1 MRKELQKS
9 AEELK
14 KISQKTGRR
23 KKIVTVL
30 ACVVV
35 FCTTYALILPAITLE
50 SGEKLICT
58 EESVSGHVHN
68 AECKDADGRIQCG
81 YADYVIHTHDENCKD
96 ADGNLICGL
105 DEIKEHTH
113 TDECYEVNAEE
124 VSEKDGQAE
133 DDEDEA
139 DDNNEKT
146 AEKKLICTEPEVIAH
161 THDENCKD
169 AEGNLIC
176 EKIQILKHEHQ
187 KECIEKESDT
197 EEKTEETQIE
207 EIKKDDQASEDEK
220 TEQGEKEDNTEAES
234 GALEKTEETKETDKK
249 TSETKEPE
257 KTEENKKEAETEDPE
272 KVEEN
277 KKEQETEEPEKNQDK
292 QEKDEETTNNISEKN
307 NDKEIRESGQEPKED
322 SEQEKEVKKEDSNTR
337 KHRMTH
343 EGKDYTVHV
352 TFDEDAEL
360 PTDVKLEVEE
370 IKQGST
376 EYKDY
381 YKQAEEALPE
391 EQGLMFCRF
400 FDVSFVA
407 DGKKV
412 EPKASV
418 EVEISYTDSVP
429 QQKGV
434 ETNAIHFAEDGI
446 EVLPAEVETNVDG
459 EDTFSFTQ
467 DSFSVVG
474 TTVSAIN
481 LSEGSYIF
489 YKDGYAL
496 GVDDS
501 GIVAGIRVAVDEKG
515 YVYPVDSSMNI
526 NKIIWKYESDVY
538 NTLKNAYNQRR
549 LAFSDDM
556 GVITLAEESYETSI
570 EVRIINNVIRI
581 MGYERYSYLPRYLGI
596 NNGTLKVGTV
606 FADGDYFFG
615 AKVSEVDNTEI
626 QPGELE
632 VEDQIKEQG
641 VLVPKLNKSNL
652 SDRKL
657 AYIWYRSNDGKNN
670 WTIVERKKVT
680 GNSYNVAE
688 DGSWLNVA
696 LDEGADKYY
705 KAVLISVDGVQ
716 QVTTIESKPYHVPYY
731 DQVQNGDFEEPVIPY
746 DEETYNEHYQP
757 FLPNG
762 TAGMVWKTTAS
773 DGEIEFLSVASNDFK
788 EMSRKWHRVPEAA
801 KGKQF
806 VELNAN
812 MPGALYQDVL
822 TVPGSTM
829 YWSLAHRGRGLDINE
844 DYYNTKDSN
853 DTMYVI
859 AMSTV
864 LAEKYDVTSQK
875 AVQEV
880 MDNPSKYPGAQ
891 VYDPITDDNKD
902 WYYHSGEYEVP
913 DDQYLT
919 RYFFV
924 SGETAYDRLK
934 GGALEGTIGNHLDD
948 IHFSTELPP
957 PEKGKV
963 NIEVNKTIVGLNE
976 QEAKALLEKLEFTID
991 GTKVTGSDFKNF
1003 KQNEDGSYT
1012 VSYQVQ
1018 KTIGSNVNKVTKS
1031 VSEDLSTAEA
1041 EGYIRTGTTYAI
1053 GENGLKNNYGQTQN
1067 IEVTIADQGTGIV
1080 SFVNTYT
1087 PETVNISISKIN
1099 DETTPEALSGAE
1111 FSLEVSDGADWSTV
1125 INNISVDDNGMA
1137 TMNNLLYD
1145 KIYRLTETKAP
1156 DGYSK
1161 LTDHIYFKIQKENGT
1176 AKIIP
1181 YDENGT
1187 RLTIWQGQA
1196 NVSSAEPLKLMVINN
1211 KKAMLPETGGSGIN
1225 RIYAVG
1231 IMMILT
1237 SGMIYGCREKRRQ
1250 GRRRH

>member
-14 KISQKTGRR
+14 KLSQKAGRR

-68 AECKDADGRIQCG
+68 ADCKDADGTVQCG

-96 ADGNLICGL
+96 AEGNLICGL
-105 DEIKEHTH
+105 EEIKEHTH

-124 VSEKDGQAE
+124 VSETDEQAE
-133 DDEDEA
+133 DEKNEA
-139 DDNNEKT
+139 DDNNDKT

-169 AEGNLIC
+169 AEDNLIC
-176 EKIQILKHEHQ
+176 GKIQILKHEHQ

-197 EEKTEETQIE
+197 EEKKEETQIE

-220 TEQGEKEDNTEAES
+220 TEQGEKEDNTEVES
-234 GALEKTEETKETDKK
+234 GALEKTEEIKETDKK
-249 TSETKEPE
+249 TPEIKEPE
-257 KTEENKKEAETEDPE
+257 KTEENKKEAETE
-272 KVEEN
+272 N
-277 KKEQETEEPEKNQDK
+277 KKEQETEAPEKNQDK
-292 QEKDEETTNNISEKN
+292 QEKSEEATNNILEKN
-307 NDKEIRESGQEPKED
+307 NDKDIKESGQESKEE
-322 SEQEKEVKKEDSNTR
+322 SEQEKEVKKDDANVR

-352 TFDEDAEL
+352 TFGEEAEL

-381 YKQAEEALPE
+381 YKQAEEALQE

-400 FDVSFVA
+400 FDVSFIS

-446 EVLPAEVETNVDG
+446 EVLPAEVETNADG

-474 TTVSAIN
+474 TAVSAID

-489 YKDGYAL
+489 YRDGYAL
-496 GVDDS
+496 GVNNS
-501 GIVAGIRVAVDEKG
+501 GIRTFEVTVDENG
-515 YVYPVDSSMNI
+515 YVSPKESYVGIGCITWSYDS
-526 NKIIWKYESDVY
+526 YGY
-538 NTLKNAYNQRR
+538 LKNEEYKQY
-549 LAFSDDM
+549 L
-556 GVITLAEESYETSI
+556 TLSRGSVDVSI
-570 EVRIINNVIRI
+570 YGEPLQARIINNTIRI
-581 MGYERYSYLPRYLGI
+581 AYIDAIAYPAGERGYYLGFDDKNHI
-596 NNGTLKVGTV
+596 FKVGNT
-606 FADGDYFFG
+606 FESGDYLLG
-615 AKVSEVDNTEI
+615 AKVADVDDSKIEA
-626 QPGELE
+626 GDLE
-632 VEDQIKEQG
+632 VEDSIKEEGILKPKFNG
-641 VLVPKLNKSNL
+641 VNEGGTIT
-652 SDRKL
+652 
-657 AYIWYRSNDGKNN
+657 YTWYRSDNGSDN
-670 WTIVERKKVT
+670 WTKVERKRVT
-680 GNSYNVAE
+680 GNSYNIAE
-688 DGSWLNVA
+688 DGSWLNVP
-696 LDEGADKYY
+696 LDGGADKYY
-705 KAVLISVDGVQ
+705 KVEIAAIDGSQ
-716 QVTTIESKPYHVPYY
+716 LSTTIESLPYHVPYY

-746 DEETYNEHYQP
+746 DDNETYNEHYQP

-773 DGEIEFLSVASNDFK
+773 DGEIEFISVASDAYEKLSTN
-788 EMSRKWHRVPEAA
+788 WHRVDKAA

-806 VELNAN
+806 VELNAS
-812 MPGALYQDVL
+812 MPGALYQDIL
-822 TVPGSTM
+822 TIPGSTM
-829 YWSLAHRGRGLDINE
+829 YWSLAHRGRGLGIDRDPE
-844 DYYNTKDSN
+844 NTGDSK
-853 DTMYVI
+853 DTMYVL
-859 AMSTV
+859 AMSTI
-864 LAEKYDVTSQK
+864 LAEKYKVTTQTAVKDVL
-875 AVQEV
+875 
-880 MDNPSKYPGAQ
+880 DNPEKYPGVS
-891 VYDPITDDNKD
+891 VYEITDDNKA
-902 WYYHSGEYEVP
+902 WYYHSGQYNVP
-913 DDQYLT
+913 DAQYLT
-919 RYFFV
+919 RYFFIAG
-924 SGETAYDRLK
+924 STAYDRAMNNQGDLI
-934 GGALEGTIGNHLDD
+934 GTVGNHLDD

-963 NIEVNKTIVGLNE
+963 NLEVNKTIVGLNE
-976 QEAKALLEKLEFTID
+976 QEAKTLLEKLKFTID

-1018 KTIGSNVNKVTKS
+1018 KTIGSNVNNVTKS
-1031 VSEDLSTAEA
+1031 VSEDLSTADA

-1087 PETVNISISKIN
+1087 PETVDISISKIN

-1111 FSLEVSDGADWSTV
+1111 FSLEVSDGTDWSTV
-1125 INNISVDDNGMA
+1125 INNISIEDNGMA
-1137 TMNNLLYD
+1137 TMKNLLYD
-1145 KIYRLTETKAP
+1145 KLYRLTETKAP

-1181 YDENGT
+1181 YDVNGT
-1187 RLTIWQGQA
+1187 QLTKWPDQA
-1196 NVSSAEPLKLMVINN
+1196 NVSSAEPLKLTVINN
-1211 KKAMLPETGGSGIN
+1211 KKAMLPETGGSGTN

-1237 SGMIYGCREKRRQ
+1237 SGIIYGCREKTRR
-1250 GRRRH
+1250 GRRKHL

>member
-68 AECKDADGRIQCG
+68 ADCKDADGTVQCG
-81 YADYVIHTHDENCKD
+81 YADYVIHTHNENCKD
-96 ADGNLICGL
+96 TDGNLICGL

-113 TDECYEVNAEE
+113 TDECHEVNAEE
-124 VSEKDGQAE
+124 ISETDGQA
-133 DDEDEA
+133 DDEA
-139 DDNNEKT
+139 DDNNDKT

-176 EKIQILKHEHQ
+176 GKMQILKYEHQ

-197 EEKTEETQIE
+197 EEKKEEAQI

-220 TEQGEKEDNTEAES
+220 TAQGEKENNTGVES
-234 GALEKTEETKETDKK
+234 GELEKEEEIKETDKK
-249 TSETKEPE
+249 ILETGESEKA
-257 KTEENKKEAETEDPE
+257 EENKKELETEEPE
-272 KVEEN
+272 KETEN
-277 KKEQETEEPEKNQDK
+277 KKEQETEAPVKNQDK
-292 QEKDEETTNNISEKN
+292 QEKDEETTNNISETN
-307 NDKEIRESGQEPKED
+307 NDKEIKESGQESKEE
-322 SEQEKEVKKEDSNTR
+322 SEQEIEDANLR

-352 TFDEDAEL
+352 TFGEDAEL

-370 IKQGST
+370 IKQEST

-391 EQGLMFCRF
+391 EQVLMFCRF
-400 FDVSFVA
+400 FDVSFIS

-446 EVLPAEVETNVDG
+446 EVLPAEVEQNADG

-474 TTVSAIN
+474 TAVSAIN
-481 LSEGSYIF
+481 LSEGKYIF
-489 YKDGYAL
+489 YRDGYAL
-496 GVDDS
+496 GVNDW
-501 GIVAGIRVAVDEKG
+501 GIKAMPVTVDENG
-515 YVYPVDSSMNI
+515 YVSPTKDSNVGIEYITWTYDSNG
-526 NKIIWKYESDVY
+526 Y
-538 NTLKNAYNQRR
+538 LKNEQYNQYLTLSYDQNRGQGYVD
-549 LAFSDDM
+549 AFSY
-556 GVITLAEESYETSI
+556 GQRLQA
-570 EVRIINNVIRI
+570 RIINNTIRI
-581 MGYERYSYLPRYLGI
+581 AYIDSNTYPTEERGYYLGFDDKKH
-596 NNGTLKVGTV
+596 TFTVGNT
-606 FADGDYFFG
+606 FASGDYLFG
-615 AKVSEVDNTEI
+615 AKVANVDDSKIKT
-626 QPGELE
+626 GDLE
-632 VEDQIKEQG
+632 VEDSIKEEGILKPKFNG
-641 VLVPKLNKSNL
+641 VNKGETIT
-652 SDRKL
+652 
-657 AYIWYRSNDGKNN
+657 YIWYRSSNGSDN
-670 WTIVERKKVT
+670 WTKVERKRVT
-680 GNSYNVAE
+680 GDSYNIAE
-688 DGSWLNVA
+688 DGSWLNVP
-696 LDEGADKYY
+696 LDGGADKYY
-705 KAVLISVDGVQ
+705 KVEIAAMDGAQLSTSV
-716 QVTTIESKPYHVPYY
+716 ESKSYHVPYY

-746 DEETYNEHYQP
+746 DDNTTYNEHYQP
-757 FLPNG
+757 LLPNG

-773 DGEIEFLSVASNDFK
+773 DGEIEFVSVASKAFRDWS
-788 EMSRKWHRVPEAA
+788 EKWHNCESAA
-801 KGKQF
+801 NGNQY
-806 VELNAN
+806 VELNAT

-829 YWSLAHRGRGLDINE
+829 YWSLAHRGRGPSSMKIGDPQS
-844 DYYNTKDSN
+844 K
-853 DTMYVI
+853 DTMYVVI
-859 AMSTV
+859 MSAKD
-864 LAEKYDVTSQK
+864 AEDIVTQDQVDRIIK
-875 AVQEV
+875 
-880 MDNPSKYPGAQ
+880 NPEQYSAK
-891 VYDPITDDNKD
+891 VISITDDNKK
-902 WYYHSGEYEVP
+902 WVYHTGEYEVP
-913 DDQYLT
+913 DGQYLT
-919 RYFFV
+919 RYFFGA
-924 SGETAYDRLK
+924 GETSFDRYGGEGNVPAY
-934 GGALEGTIGNHLDD
+934 TVGNHLDD
-948 IHFSTELPP
+948 IHFSTELAPP
-957 PEKGKV
+957 AKGKI
-963 NIEVNKTIVGLNE
+963 NLEIYKTIVGLDE
-976 QEAKALLEKLEFTID
+976 QEAENLLKKLQFTIN
-991 GTKVTGSDFKNF
+991 GTRVSGADFKNF

-1012 VSYQVQ
+1012 ASYQVQ
-1018 KTIGSNVNKVTKS
+1018 ETIGSNVNKVTKY
-1031 VSEDLSTAEA
+1031 VSEDLSTADA
-1041 EGYIRTGTTYAI
+1041 EGYIRTSTTYAI

-1087 PETVNISISKIN
+1087 PETVDISISKIN

-1111 FSLEVSDGADWSTV
+1111 FSLEVSDGTDWSTV

-1145 KIYRLTETKAP
+1145 KLYCLTETKAP

-1181 YDENGT
+1181 YNEKGT
-1187 RLTIWQGQA
+1187 QLTKWPDQA
-1196 NVSSAEPLKLMVINN
+1196 NVSSAEPLKLTVINN
-1211 KKAMLPETGGSGIN
+1211 KKAMLPETGGSGTN
-1225 RIYAVG
+1225 RTYAVG

-1237 SGMIYGCREKRRQ
+1237 SGMIYGCREKTRW

>member
-35 FCTTYALILPAITLE
+35 FCTTYALILPATTLE

-68 AECKDADGRIQCG
+68 ADCKDADGRIQCV

-124 VSEKDGQAE
+124 VSETDGRAEEEKDEASETDGRTE
-133 DDEDEA
+133 EEKDKA
-139 DDNNEKT
+139 DDNNDET
-146 AEKKLICTEPEVIAH
+146 TEKKLICTEPEVIAH
-161 THDENCKD
+161 IHDENCKD

-176 EKIQILKHEHQ
+176 GKIQILKHEHQ
-187 KECIEKESDT
+187 KECIEKEADT
-197 EEKTEETQIE
+197 EEKKEKSPIE
-207 EIKKDDQASEDEK
+207 EIKKDDQTSEEEQ

-234 GALEKTEETKETDKK
+234 EELKRTEEAKETDKK
-249 TSETKEPE
+249 TPEIKEPE
-257 KTEENKKEAETEDPE
+257 TEAPEKEAQ
-272 KVEEN
+272 V
-277 KKEQETEEPEKNQDK
+277 KNQDK

-307 NDKEIRESGQEPKED
+307 NDKEIKESGQE
-322 SEQEKEVKKEDSNTR
+322 SEQEKEVKKEDANLR

-352 TFDEDAEL
+352 TFGEDAEL

-400 FDVSFVA
+400 FDVSFIS

-434 ETNAIHFAEDGI
+434 ETNAIHFAEDRI

-474 TTVSAIN
+474 TAVSAIN

-489 YKDGYAL
+489 YRDGYAL

-501 GIVAGIRVAVDEKG
+501 GRAMGIRVTVDEKG

-526 NKIIWKYESDVY
+526 NKIIWKYETDVY
-538 NTLKNAYNQRR
+538 NTLKNAYNQRC
-549 LAFSDDM
+549 LAFRDDI
-556 GVITLAEESYETSI
+556 GVITLAGDSYETSVEI
-570 EVRIINNVIRI
+570 RIINNVIRI
-581 MGYERYSYLPRYLGI
+581 MGYESFSYLPRYLGI

-615 AKVSEVDNTEI
+615 AKVAEVDNTEI

-641 VLVPKLNKSNL
+641 ILIPKLNKTTFSGK
-652 SDRKL
+652 KL
-657 AYIWYRSNDGKNN
+657 TYTWYRREDGKNT
-670 WTIVERKKVT
+670 WIKVERKKIT
-680 GNSYNVAE
+680 GNSYNVEE
-688 DGSWLNVA
+688 DGSWLNVS
-696 LDEGADKYY
+696 LDGGADKYY
-705 KAVLISVDGVQ
+705 KVMLTSVDGAQ
-716 QVTTIESKPYHVPYY
+716 QVTTIESESYHVPYY
-731 DQVQNGDFEEPVIPY
+731 EQVQNGDFENPVIST
-746 DEETYNEHYQP
+746 DVNDAEHYQP

-773 DGEIEFLSVASNDFK
+773 DGEIEFLSVASEDFK
-788 EMSRKWHRVPEAA
+788 EMSKKWHRVPEAA
-801 KGKQF
+801 TGKQF

-812 MPGALYQDVL
+812 MPGSLYQDVL

-844 DYYNTKDSN
+844 DYYNTNDSN

-875 AVQEV
+875 AVQDV
-880 MDNPSKYPGAQ
+880 MENPSKYPGAQ
-891 VYDPITDDNKD
+891 VYDSITDDNKY

-913 DDQYLT
+913 DNQYLT

-934 GGALEGTIGNHLDD
+934 GGALKGTIGNHLDD

-963 NIEVNKTIVGLNE
+963 NLEVNKTIVGLNE
-976 QEAKALLEKLEFTID
+976 RETKTLLEKLKFKID
-991 GTKVTGSDFKNF
+991 EIYVAGSDFKNF
-1003 KQNEDGSYT
+1003 KKNEDGSYT

-1018 KTIGSNVNKVTKS
+1018 KTIGSNVKKITKS
-1031 VSEDLSTAEA
+1031 VSEDLSTADA

-1053 GENGLKNNYGQTQN
+1053 GENGLKNNYRQTQN

-1080 SFVNTYT
+1080 SFVNTYA
-1087 PETVNISISKIN
+1087 PETADISISKIN
-1099 DETTPEALSGAE
+1099 DETTPQALSGAV
-1111 FSLEVSDGADWSTV
+1111 FSLDVQNDTTWDTV
-1125 INNISVDDNGMA
+1125 NNTIEIEVDDNGIA
-1137 TMNNLLYD
+1137 NINHLLYD
-1145 KIYRLTETKAP
+1145 KLYRLTETKAP

-1181 YDENGT
+1181 YNENGT
-1187 RLTIWQGQA
+1187 QLTKWPDQA
-1196 NVSSAEPLKLMVINN
+1196 NVSSAEPLKLTVINN
-1211 KKAMLPETGGSGIN
+1211 KKAMLPETGGSGTN
-1225 RIYAVG
+1225 RTYAVG

-1237 SGMIYGCREKRRQ
+1237 SGMIYGCREKTRW

>member
-124 VSEKDGQAE
+124 VSETDGRAEEEKDEASETDGRTE
-133 DDEDEA
+133 EEKDKA
-139 DDNNEKT
+139 DDNNDET
-146 AEKKLICTEPEVIAH
+146 TEKKLICTEPEVIAH
-161 THDENCKD
+161 IHDENCKD

-176 EKIQILKHEHQ
+176 GKIQILKHEHQ
-187 KECIEKESDT
+187 KECIEKEADT
-197 EEKTEETQIE
+197 EEKKEKSPIE
-207 EIKKDDQASEDEK
+207 EIKKDDQTSEEEQR
-220 TEQGEKEDNTEAES
+220 EQGEKEDNTEAES
-234 GALEKTEETKETDKK
+234 EELKRTEEAKETDKK
-249 TSETKEPE
+249 TPEIKEPE
-257 KTEENKKEAETEDPE
+257 TEAPEKEAP
-272 KVEEN
+272 V
-277 KKEQETEEPEKNQDK
+277 KNQDK

-307 NDKEIRESGQEPKED
+307 NDKEIKESGQE
-322 SEQEKEVKKEDSNTR
+322 SEQEKEVKKEDANLR

-352 TFDEDAEL
+352 TFGEDAEL

-391 EQGLMFCRF
+391 EQGFMFCRF
-400 FDVSFVA
+400 FDVSFIT

-418 EVEISYTDSVP
+418 EVEISYKESVP

-446 EVLPAEVETNVDG
+446 EVLPAEVEQNADG

-474 TTVSAIN
+474 TAVLAIN

-489 YKDGYAL
+489 YRDGYAL
-496 GVDDS
+496 GVDNS
-501 GIVAGIRVAVDEKG
+501 GRAMGIRVTVDEKG

-526 NKIIWKYESDVY
+526 NKIIWKYETDVY
-538 NTLKNAYNQRR
+538 NTLKNAYNQRC
-549 LAFSDDM
+549 LAFRDDI
-556 GVITLAEESYETSI
+556 GVITLAGDSYETSVEI
-570 EVRIINNVIRI
+570 RIINNVIRI
-581 MGYERYSYLPRYLGI
+581 MGYESFSYLPRYLGI

-615 AKVSEVDNTEI
+615 AKVAEVDNTEI

-641 VLVPKLNKSNL
+641 ILIPKLNKTTFSGK
-652 SDRKL
+652 KL
-657 AYIWYRSNDGKNN
+657 TYTWYRREDGKNT
-670 WTIVERKKVT
+670 WIKVERKKIT
-680 GNSYNVAE
+680 GNSYNVEE
-688 DGSWLNVA
+688 DGSWLNVS
-696 LDEGADKYY
+696 LDGGADKYY
-705 KAVLISVDGVQ
+705 KVMLTSVDGAQ
-716 QVTTIESKPYHVPYY
+716 QVTTIESESYHVPYY
-731 DQVQNGDFEEPVIPY
+731 DQVQNGDFENPVIST
-746 DEETYNEHYQP
+746 DVNDAEHYQP

-762 TAGMVWKTTAS
+762 TAGMVWQTTAS
-773 DGEIEFLSVASNDFK
+773 DGEIEFISTLPGEFQQYS
-788 EMSRKWHRVPEAA
+788 EKWHNCESAS
-801 KGKQF
+801 KGNQY

-812 MPGALYQDVL
+812 MAGALYQDIL

-829 YWSLAHRGRGLDINE
+829 YWSLYHRGRGPSTMKKNE
-844 DYYNTKDSN
+844 NAK
-853 DTMYVI
+853 DTMYVV
-859 AMSTV
+859 AMSAK
-864 LAEKYDVTSQK
+864 LAENYTSK
-875 AVQEV
+875 AELEKIIK
-880 MDNPSKYPGAQ
+880 NPSAYPDIQ
-891 VYDPITDDNKD
+891 VKEITDDNIK
-902 WYYHSGEYEVP
+902 WYHRTGEYQVP
-913 DDQYLT
+913 DGQYLT
-919 RYFFV
+919 RFFFV
-924 SGETAYDRLK
+924 AGDTSFDKY
-934 GGALEGTIGNHLDD
+934 GGDPKVTPYTVGNHLDNV
-948 IHFSTELPP
+948 HFSTELAP
-957 PEKGKV
+957 PENGKV
-963 NIEVNKTIVGLNE
+963 NLEIEKKIVGLNE
-976 QEAKALLEKLEFTID
+976 EEAQVLLQKLSFSVS
-991 GTKVTGSDFKNF
+991 GTLISGKNFKNF
-1003 KQNEDGSYT
+1003 KQNADGSYT
-1012 VSYQVQ
+1012 ATYQEQ
-1018 KTIGSNVNKVTKS
+1018 IDIGSATSINRTIEEDVTTADVNEYTRS
-1031 VSEDLSTAEA
+1031 STTVAVNSGNPVNSNSA
-1041 EGYIRTGTTYAI
+1041 VI
-1053 GENGLKNNYGQTQN
+1053 
-1067 IEVTIADQGTGIV
+1067 TIKDQGTGIV

-1099 DETTPEALSGAE
+1099 DETTPEALPGAE
-1111 FSLEVSDGADWSTV
+1111 FSLEVSDGTDWSTE
-1125 INNISVDDNGMA
+1125 NNISVDDNGMA

-1145 KIYRLTETKAP
+1145 KLYRLTETKAP

-1161 LTDHIYFKIQKENGT
+1161 LTDHIYFKIQKENGR

-1181 YDENGT
+1181 YDENGKQ
-1187 RLTIWQGQA
+1187 LTKWLDQA
-1196 NVSSAEPLKLMVINN
+1196 NVSSAEPLKLTVINN
-1211 KKAMLPETGGSGIN
+1211 KKAMLPETGGSGTN
-1225 RIYAVG
+1225 RTYAVG

-1237 SGMIYGCREKRRQ
+1237 SGMIYGCREKTRW